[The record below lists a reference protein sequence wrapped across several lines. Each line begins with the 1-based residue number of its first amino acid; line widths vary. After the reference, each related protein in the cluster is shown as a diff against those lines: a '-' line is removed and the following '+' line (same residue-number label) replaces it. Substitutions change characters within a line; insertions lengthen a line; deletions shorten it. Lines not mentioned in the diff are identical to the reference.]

1 MDPAF
6 YEEVLY
12 PLQDAVC
19 RVIASAETGLY
30 LTGGTTASRV
40 YLHHRY
46 SDDLD
51 YFAND
56 AADFGLWVSRVF
68 EALRQDERYRLDI
81 IVNEPRFARASLHHH
96 ATVLKLEFVND
107 VPTRLGTPLKVP
119 PFGFVDTAENILA
132 NKVTAALD
140 RNEPKDL
147 ADIWGFCTM
156 LHLPLTA
163 AIEGAQGKAAGVFP
177 PDLAR
182 VLLSATEDDWRAVRW
197 RQAPE
202 CDAFISAL
210 HNLGEALL
218 LPDQKLPF
226 HE

>member
-1 MDPAF
+1 MDSAF

-19 RVIASAETGLY
+19 QVIESVETGLY

-56 AADFGLWVSRVF
+56 AIDFGLWVSRVF
-68 EALRQDERYRLDI
+68 EALRQDARYRI
-81 IVNEPRFARASLHHH
+81 EFVVNEQRFARALLHHD
-96 ATVLKLEFVND
+96 TTLLKLEFVND
-107 VPTRLGTPLKVP
+107 VPTRLGAPRRVP

-147 ADIWGFCTM
+147 ADIWGFCTI
-156 LHLPLTA
+156 LHLPLIA

-197 RQAPE
+197 RHAPE
-202 CDAFISAL
+202 SGQFVSAL
-210 HNLGEALL
+210 HELGEALL
-218 LPDQKLPF
+218 LPDHRLPT